1 MKNWTTVPFY
11 YYLFNVRALSDAPTR
26 NEQLFE
32 KKVFVSAFVPS
43 LSWQTIP
50 FSFLFVPLWTAA
62 HHILRV
68 EVFLRDL
75 DGQISNGIL
84 LLEDRVRKGL
94 YRKNASLFECFPYVC
109 PEPVLVN

>member
-1 MKNWTTVPFY
+1 
-11 YYLFNVRALSDAPTR
+11 
-26 NEQLFE
+26 
-32 KKVFVSAFVPS
+32 VSAFVPS

-50 FSFLFVPLWTAA
+50 FSFLFVPLRTAA

-84 LLEDRVRKGL
+84 LVDRVRKGL
-94 YRKNASLFECFPYVC
+94 YRKNASLFR
-109 PEPVLVN
+109 VLSLCLSRACLGQLIVFSIKLVPKHGLVPHR